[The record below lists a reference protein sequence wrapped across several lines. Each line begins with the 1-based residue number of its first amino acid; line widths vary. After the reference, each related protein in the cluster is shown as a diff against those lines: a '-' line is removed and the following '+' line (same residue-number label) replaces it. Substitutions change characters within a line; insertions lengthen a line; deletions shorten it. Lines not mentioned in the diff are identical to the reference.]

1 MKHRLGVASKIWLSF
16 GLLLSG
22 YVLSTYLGY
31 TGGIDTAQSLQRASD
46 ELFPASQQSAAIEG
60 EFDEQTKAYLEAV
73 MMGELEAIENA
84 QQSSE
89 NCKERLTNILGMEGL
104 SEERLSQVRSILSTH
119 EAYSENASEY
129 YEILASGEEV
139 PSGSD
144 ENTASTLASQSEQL
158 KSDFQALASA
168 CANDLRETLAEVGEE
183 TSANTDINLTVF
195 ASTASLGILLCF
207 LIVSRSI
214 TQPLHKTVAM
224 LRNIAEGTGDLT
236 ARLDAK
242 NKDEVGEVG
251 EWFNIFVE
259 KIHGIVA
266 QISKTAGIVQESS
279 TKLAGTSQSLA
290 DGVDV
295 VLYQAETTNNSSD
308 EMSSNMV
315 SLSAACTDVSE
326 GIREVGTSI
335 EDMRASIGEI
345 AATADQASKIARD
358 AAELAEVS
366 HQKVGGLSNAANE
379 IGRVI
384 EVIQDIAE
392 QTNLLALNATIEAA
406 RAGAAGKGFAVVATE
421 VKELSSQTAAATH
434 DIRHRIE
441 AIQSSA
447 SDAVESIG
455 EISGVV
461 QSVNSV
467 SATIASSVEEQN
479 VTTQQ
484 IAGNVTTIIAAT
496 DRVTC
501 GVSDSTCASREI
513 NSSITGING
522 AVQQTSAATE
532 QTRLTSEELASL
544 GQDLSDLVSSFK
556 I

>member
-22 YVLSTYLGY
+22 YILSTYLGY
-31 TGGIDTAQSLQRASD
+31 SGGVDTTENLERASSQ
-46 ELFPASQQSAAIEG
+46 LFPASQQSAAIEG
-60 EFDEQTKAYLEAV
+60 EYDEQTKLYLEAV
-73 MMGELEAIENA
+73 MMGEVEALDTA
-84 QQSSE
+84 
-89 NCKERLTNILGMEGL
+89 KERIASCTEYLETILAMAGL
-104 SEERLSQVRSILSTH
+104 SAERRAQAEKTLSSYKS
-119 EAYSENASEY
+119 YSKSANEY
-129 YEILASGEEV
+129 YLVLASGEGD
-139 PSGSD
+139 PSKYSED
-144 ENTASTLASQSEQL
+144 HASKLSAKSEKLKTEFQDLAT
-158 KSDFQALASA
+158 A
-168 CANDLRETLAEVGEE
+168 CAKDLKDSLAA
-183 TSANTDINLTVF
+183 TSAETAANTNINLSVF
-195 ASTASLGILLCF
+195 GIAAGLGVVLCF

-214 TQPLHKTVAM
+214 TKPLHKTIAM

-236 ARLDAK
+236 ARLDSK
-242 NKDEVGEVG
+242 NNDEIGEVG

-259 KIHGIVA
+259 KIHGVVV
-266 QISKTAGIVQESS
+266 QISKTAGIVQQSS
-279 TKLAGTSQSLA
+279 TNLATTSQSLS

-295 VLYQAETTNNSSD
+295 VIKQAGTTGRSAN
-308 EMSSNMV
+308 EMSNNM
-315 SLSAACTDVSE
+315 SELSAACSDVSD

-335 EDMRASIGEI
+335 EDMRSNIGEI
-345 AATADQASKIARD
+345 AETAEQASKIARD

-421 VKELSSQTAAATH
+421 VKELSSQTAAATD

-447 SDAVESIG
+447 TEAVESIG

-461 QSVNSV
+461 QKVNTV
-467 SATIASSVEEQN
+467 SATIAASVEEQN
-479 VTTQQ
+479 VTTQL
-484 IAGNVTTIIAAT
+484 IASNVKSIIAAS
-496 DRVTC
+496 DRVTD
-501 GVSDSTCASREI
+501 GVTDSSSASAEI
-513 NSSITGING
+513 NGSITGIND
-522 AVQQTSAATE
+522 AIQQTSSATE
-532 QTRLTSEELASL
+532 QAHSTSEELASL
-544 GQDLSDLVSSFK
+544 SRDLQALVSSFK